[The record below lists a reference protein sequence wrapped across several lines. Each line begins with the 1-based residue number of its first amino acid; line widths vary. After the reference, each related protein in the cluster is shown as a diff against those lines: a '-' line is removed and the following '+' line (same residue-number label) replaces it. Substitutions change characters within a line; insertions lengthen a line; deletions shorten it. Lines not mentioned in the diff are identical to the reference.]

1 MTVHKGTEE
10 CSIAECEGG
19 GKELGVKKQE
29 KPLEVG
35 MARKQ
40 MLPQSLRKKKKKYS
54 SCDIL
59 ILAQ

>member
-29 KPLEVG
+29 KPLEVV

-40 MLPQSLRKKKKKYS
+40 MLPQSLRKKKNTVPVTS
-54 SCDIL
+54 
-59 ILAQ
+59 